1 MSKAA
6 ATELSTPPLKA
17 TTTFVMVNPY
27 NLKFA
32 TSSVII
38 NNAGNNL
45 PLADTGFYRFL
56 PDLDAP
62 MLKE

>member
-1 MSKAA
+1 
-6 ATELSTPPLKA
+6 
-17 TTTFVMVNPY
+17 MVNPY
-27 NLKFA
+27 NLKFD

-38 NNAGNNL
+38 NNVGNKL

-62 MLKE
+62 MLKK